1 MCPKSN
7 HIAVFALDLKP
18 AYEGEHAMFGLLSL
32 ADLSQIDVL
41 GEIFLTHF
49 LEKERDE
56 DKPFARDHSNTK

>member
-1 MCPKSN
+1 
-7 HIAVFALDLKP
+7 
-18 AYEGEHAMFGLLSL
+18 MFGLLSL